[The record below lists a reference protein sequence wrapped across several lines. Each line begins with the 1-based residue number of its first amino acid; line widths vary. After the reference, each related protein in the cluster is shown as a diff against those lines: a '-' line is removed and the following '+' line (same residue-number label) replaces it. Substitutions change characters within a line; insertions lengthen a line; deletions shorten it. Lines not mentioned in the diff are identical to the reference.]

1 MIFEPTELLNDLIR
15 VFNPNHPFWI
25 NKFDTYVWSVFAVRR
40 KVILCY
46 PEWTSKRIFMG
57 DIQNSGLDLVKVARD
72 FDNLTLPEP
81 STNIVLRF
89 TYYNVSS
96 PFPSTIFILIVCSK
110 ILYRAVLGLDDII
123 PWLIF
128 TY

>member
-1 MIFEPTELLNDLIR
+1 
-15 VFNPNHPFWI
+15 
-25 NKFDTYVWSVFAVRR
+25 
-40 KVILCY
+40 
-46 PEWTSKRIFMG
+46 MG
-57 DIQNSGLDLVKVARD
+57 DIKRSGLDLVKVARE
-72 FDNLTLPEP
+72 TLPVP

-89 TYYNVSS
+89 TYDDVSS

-110 ILYRAVLGLDDII
+110 ILYRAILGLDDII

>member
-1 MIFEPTELLNDLIR
+1 M
-15 VFNPNHPFWI
+15 
-25 NKFDTYVWSVFAVRR
+25 FAVRR

-57 DIQNSGLDLVKVARD
+57 DIQNSGLDQVKVAPD
-72 FDNLTLPEP
+72 FDNLTLPVG

-89 TYYNVSS
+89 TYYDVSS

-110 ILYRAVLGLDDII
+110 ILYRAVLGLDNII